1 MTAREL
7 FAAGKL
13 NEAIEALGAEM
24 REHPTDTQRR
34 SFLFELL
41 CFAGLWDRADKQ
53 LDILAGD
60 DKNKRMGALLYRGAI
75 NAARTREEMFETG
88 KFPEDSG
95 GAEPPELTYKV
106 NGGGVLALEDADIRI
121 GPRLE
126 VIAGANYLWIPFAHI
141 STVLIEPPQSLRDLI
156 WIPAQVRTRTGGADL
171 GKVLLPVLTP
181 FSWRHADPHV
191 RLGRATVWEAGA
203 DGTPLP
209 HGQKLLLTSQEE
221 DVPLLEV
228 RTIEIAPAG
237 AAS

>member
-75 NAARTREEMFETG
+75 NATRTREEMFETG
-88 KFPEDSG
+88 KFPEVTED
-95 GAEPPELTYKV
+95 AESPAMEYKINGDPVLTV
-106 NGGGVLALEDADIRI
+106 EDADERI
-121 GPRLE
+121 GARLE
-126 VIAGANYLWIPFAHI
+126 VIAGANYMWIPFAHI
-141 STVLIEPPQSLRDLI
+141 ATVLIEPPGSLRDLI
-156 WIPAQVRTRTGGADL
+156 WLPAQVRTRTGGADL
-171 GKVLLPVLTP
+171 GKVLIPVLTP
-181 FSWRHADPHV
+181 FSWKHADNNV
-191 RLGRATVWEAGA
+191 RLGRATLWEPGA
-203 DGTPLP
+203 DGASFP
-209 HGQKLLLTSQEE
+209 HGQKLFLTSQEDE
-221 DVPLLEV
+221 VPLLEV
-228 RTIEIAPAG
+228 RTLEIGQPA
-237 AAS
+237 AAN

>member
-13 NEAIEALGAEM
+13 NEAIEALGSEM

-75 NAARTREEMFETG
+75 NASRTREEMFDSG

-95 GAEPPELTYKV
+95 DAEAPALEYKV
-106 NGGGVLALEDADIRI
+106 NGDPVLALEDADVRI

-141 STVLIEPPQSLRDLI
+141 GSVLIEPPGSLRDLI
-156 WIPAQVRTRTGGADL
+156 WIPAQVRTRTGGAEL

-181 FSWRHADPHV
+181 YSWKHADSNV
-191 RLGRATVWEAGA
+191 RLGRATVWEPGP
-203 DGTPLP
+203 DGTPVP
-209 HGQKLLLTSQEE
+209 HGQKLFLTSHEE
-221 DVPLLEV
+221 EVPLLEV
-228 RTIEIAPAG
+228 RTLEIG
-237 AAS
+237 QTAAAN